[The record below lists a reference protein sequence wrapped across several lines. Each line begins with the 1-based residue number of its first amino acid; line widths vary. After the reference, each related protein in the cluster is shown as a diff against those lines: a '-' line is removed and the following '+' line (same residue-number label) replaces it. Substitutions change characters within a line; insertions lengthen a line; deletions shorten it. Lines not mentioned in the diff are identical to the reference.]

1 MNFTSTNLI
10 FILLAFSLGVI
21 LIWKRDTLPDKL
33 QRPLAI
39 TALCLIVFAFFLI
52 VYSFFALG
60 T

>member
-1 MNFTSTNLI
+1 MNFSSTNLI

-39 TALCLIVFAFFLI
+39 TALCMIVFAFFLI
-52 VYSFFALG
+52 VYSFLALG

>member
-1 MNFTSTNLI
+1 MNFSSTNLI

-39 TALCLIVFAFFLI
+39 TALCMIVFAFFLI